1 MSTHGTTVQAY
12 NHAKMQTCKLAN
24 LQTYKRTTS
33 KHASKKNT
41 NVQTFKHTNVH
52 TLHYNRRQYA
62 TLHYTTLPHLALHY
76 LTSLYILSSVLIISV
91 EYFFQRTQPE
101 KRTQGALELPLPIF
115 FSKWQETTSWQRR
128 EWPRRPRNADASKS
142 TLSDTSVGTVRSWRW
157 VSTLRTQP
165 WNEADEKI
173 PRSCVTGC
181 FFLMEM
187 MGEKSKLQ
195 GHQQVHDI

>member
-1 MSTHGTTVQAY
+1 MYRNGCPWQRIYFIYVQTYKHANMSTHSTTVQAY

-24 LQTYKRTTS
+24 SQTYKRTTS

-62 TLHYTTLPHLALHY
+62 TLHYTTLPHLTLHY

-101 KRTQGALELPLPIF
+101 KKEHKEPLNCPCPCSF
-115 FSKWQETTSWQRR
+115 PSDNKQRHGR
-128 EWPRRPRNADASKS
+128 EENGLGVP
-142 TLSDTSVGTVRSWRW
+142 
-157 VSTLRTQP
+157 
-165 WNEADEKI
+165 
-173 PRSCVTGC
+173 
-181 FFLMEM
+181 EM
-187 MGEKSKLQ
+187 RMRQSPP
-195 GHQQVHDI
+195 